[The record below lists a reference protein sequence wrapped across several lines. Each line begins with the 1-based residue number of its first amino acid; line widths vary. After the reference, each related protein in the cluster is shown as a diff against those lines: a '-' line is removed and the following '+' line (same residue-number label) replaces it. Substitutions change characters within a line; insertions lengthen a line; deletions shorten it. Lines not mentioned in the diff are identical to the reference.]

1 MRSWTALPHLNSCPL
16 ARSLVAHSRPA
27 RSRLVVVT
35 IDAIVNARS
44 TIASTVNS
52 LEWVQCSIG
61 DQCPATVE

>member
-1 MRSWTALPHLNSCPL
+1 
-16 ARSLVAHSRPA
+16 
-27 RSRLVVVT
+27 VT